1 MGNVRSTTLLRS
13 GWTALAVVLLIA
25 VFLSLNWYYYK
36 RTKKNLDDE
45 FSQRLKAIASLVSS
59 HVERHAIP
67 LLDTGEEKTE
77 LPETLNTT
85 LYRFSEEYS
94 LSNIL
99 IMREDGVTLF
109 TLRPDLYRPGE
120 PYPHWRMDYPAIIS
134 ALEGNPSATDLY
146 RAPSGAFL
154 KAGYSPVPSGAAK
167 AKAVVAVEASVDFL
181 QGLNDLRTI
190 LFAATAIYVVGIV
203 LFTWFVFKATTSL
216 IRARESL
223 MQSET
228 LASMGRMAAGI
239 AHEIRNPLF
248 IIRSSAEKLRGKHP
262 QDAEEINSFI
272 IEETDRLDVI
282 LTDYLLFAKNEP
294 TQRLPF
300 DLVTTLQQSI
310 NLVRDHIEKDG
321 IELVTTFEVDRAP
334 FTGEEKRIQQ
344 CFLNILINAQQSTRD
359 GGQINVSISSKT
371 KNYTIRFEDTGVGM
385 PEKDLE
391 KIFEP
396 FFTTKPTGSGLGLA
410 IVKKEITEH
419 GGRVVVESKSGVGTT
434 LIISLPKPNNIEK
447 VE

>member
-1 MGNVRSTTLLRS
+1 M
-13 GWTALAVVLLIA
+13 AIAVVLLIT

-45 FSQRLKAIASLVSS
+45 FSERLRAIASLVSS
-59 HVERHAIP
+59 KVELP
-67 LLDTGEEKTE
+67 VTSLLDTAEERAE
-77 LPETLNTT
+77 LPDTT
-85 LYRFSEEYS
+85 RAILYRLSEEYE

-120 PYPHWRMDYPAIIS
+120 PYPHWRMDYPAIIR
-134 ALEGNPSATDLY
+134 ALEGYPTATDLY
-146 RAPSGAFL
+146 RASSGAFL
-154 KAGYSPVPSGAAK
+154 KAGYSPVPPAAAS

-181 QGLNDLRTI
+181 HGLNDLRTI
-190 LFAATAIYVVGIV
+190 LFAATAIYVVGIA

-248 IIRSSAEKLRGKHP
+248 IIRSSAEKLRSKHP

-272 IEETDRLDVI
+272 IEETDRLNVI

-294 TQRLPF
+294 MQRQPF
-300 DLVTTLQQSI
+300 DLVTTLRRSI
-310 NLVRDHIEKDG
+310 DLVRDHIEKDG
-321 IELVTTFEVDRAP
+321 IELVTAFEIDRAP

-344 CFLNILINAQQSTRD
+344 CFLNVLINAQQSIEN
-359 GGQINVSISSKT
+359 GGQIKVSITSKT
-371 KNYTIRFEDTGVGM
+371 KHYIIRFEDTGTGI

-391 KIFEP
+391 NIFEP

-410 IVKKEITEH
+410 IVKKEIEEH
-419 GGRVVVESKSGVGTT
+419 DGKVEVESKLEVGTR
-434 LIISLPKPNNIEK
+434 LIMILPKPNDIEK
-447 VE
+447 VEPAGI